1 MAQCFRKQHTMI
13 TKSTILTL
21 TQNGLNIFKHY
32 IPFDFKLGKNFKNP
46 FYDDRNASC
55 NVYYDRHN
63 QCFKI
68 KDFGNP
74 DYSGDCFAFAAQ
86 IKGLDVRRDFLQV
99 LQSINRDLNL
109 CLDEKPDNYIHPTNL
124 KVKTKT
130 FSQTQLASKPAAPT
144 YYQNIKS
151 TVSTIENT
159 TKPFQYTEKDFS
171 QNELDFWKGYG
182 ISEKTLNR
190 FAVLSLSSFQSVN
203 KDGDEYEIK
212 NTEKEP
218 IYSYKGADYIKLYRP
233 KSKLRFLYGGQI
245 PANYCFGLRQLPNR
259 GDILF
264 ITGGEKD
271 VMSLYAK
278 GFHAICFNSETSHIP
293 TEIIEMLTHRFKH
306 IITLYDCDETGL
318 SASEKHLLS
327 LAKYNIQRLILPLSG
342 CKTEK
347 DISDY
352 FALGKSR
359 SDFQQLILDLLKT
372 KYTQTMTLIKSCEV
386 DFENPPELSENIISV
401 NEVPLGTQGNL
412 LCITG
417 GEGTGKS
424 NYASAIAAGTL
435 VENAYEADTLGLD
448 VLANTRGKAVL
459 LYDTEQSENQL
470 YKNTA
475 LLLKRAGRKSKP
487 DWLKVYYLTAMSRR
501 ERLQS
506 IQDSMD
512 YYYHLFGGI
521 RLVIIDGIADLIR
534 SANDETESIAIVEEL
549 YRLAGIYRT
558 CIICVLHFVPNSFKL
573 RGHLGSEL
581 QRKAAAILSI
591 EKDTQN
597 PEFSV
602 VKTLKVR
609 EGSPLDVP
617 LMLFSWDKHKAMHV
631 YRGEKPQKEKE
642 KRKETELTGL
652 AKEIFS
658 NNKQLS
664 YSEFSQKIELLMDVK
679 ERTAKSYI
687 RFMSENG
694 IVEKDRSS
702 SYILGKHL

>member
-1 MAQCFRKQHTMI
+1 MAKQFVQRYIMI
-13 TKSTILTL
+13 TKASILAV
-21 TQNGLNIFKHY
+21 TQNGLNVFKHY

-46 FYDDRNASC
+46 FYEDKNASC

-63 QCFKI
+63 LCFKI

-74 DYSGDCFAFAAQ
+74 DYSGDCFAFVAQ

-99 LQSINRDLNL
+99 LQHINRDLNL
-109 CLDEKPDNYIHPTNL
+109 LLDEKPNNFTHATSFKRKIKTQSIQISNFQGIKPTTIHT
-124 KVKTKT
+124 TKET
-130 FSQTQLASKPAAPT
+130 YKPYEFTEKAFSQSELA
-144 YYQNIKS
+144 
-151 TVSTIENT
+151 
-159 TKPFQYTEKDFS
+159 
-171 QNELDFWKGYG
+171 FWKTYG
-182 ISEKTLNR
+182 INEKTLNFYR
-190 FAVLSLSSFQSVN
+190 VKSLSTFTSKN
-203 KDGDEYEIK
+203 KDNDIYELQA
-212 NTEKEP
+212 TGSEP
-218 IYSYKGADYIKLYRP
+218 IFGYTGEAYIKLYRP

-245 PANYCFGLRQLPNR
+245 PASYCFGLQQLPNR

-271 VMSLYAK
+271 VMSLYVK
-278 GFHAICFNSETSHIP
+278 GFHAICFNSETSHISSD
-293 TEIIEMLTHRFKH
+293 IIEMLAHRFKH
-306 IITLYDCDETGL
+306 IILLYDCDETGL
-318 SASEKHLLS
+318 SASEKHLITLE
-327 LAKYNIQRLILPLSG
+327 KYNVQRLVLPLAGS
-342 CKTEK
+342 KTEK

-352 FALGKSR
+352 FAKGNCR
-359 SDFQQLILDLLKT
+359 DDFQQLIIDLLNT

-386 DFENPPELSENIISV
+386 DFDNPPELSENIVSV

-412 LCITG
+412 FCITG

-435 VENAYEADTLGLD
+435 AENDFEVDTLGLE
-448 VLANTRGKAVL
+448 VQANRDGKAVL

-470 YKNTA
+470 YKNIA
-475 LLLKRAGRKSKP
+475 LLLKRAGQKNKP
-487 DWLKVYYLTAMSRR
+487 DWLKAYYLTAMSRR

-512 YYYHLFGGI
+512 YYHHFFGGI
-521 RLVIIDGIADLIR
+521 QLVIIDGIADLVR
-534 SANDETESIAIVEEL
+534 SANDETESIAVVEEL

-602 VKTLKVR
+602 VKVLKVR

-617 LMLFSWDKHKAMHV
+617 LMQFSWDKKKAMHV

-642 KRKETELTGL
+642 KRKEMELTAL

-658 NNKQLS
+658 RKKRLS
-664 YSEFSQKIELLMDVK
+664 YSEFSQEIELLMDVK

-687 RFMSENG
+687 RFMAENG
-694 IVEKDRSS
+694 IVEKDSS
-702 SYILGKHL
+702 NTTNYILGKL

>member
-1 MAQCFRKQHTMI
+1 MI
-13 TKSTILTL
+13 TKSAILAV
-21 TQNGLNIFKHY
+21 TQNGLNVFKHY

-46 FYDDRNASC
+46 FYEDKNASC

-63 QCFKI
+63 LCFKI

-74 DYSGDCFAFAAQ
+74 DYSGDCFAFVAQ

-99 LQSINRDLNL
+99 VQSINFDLNL
-109 CLDEKPDNYIHPTNL
+109 CLDEKSDNFIPQTNI
-124 KVKTKT
+124 KKKSKTQSVSTSNFQKIKPISVHIIET
-130 FSQTQLASKPAAPT
+130 IAKPYEFTEKSFSQSELA
-144 YYQNIKS
+144 
-151 TVSTIENT
+151 
-159 TKPFQYTEKDFS
+159 
-171 QNELDFWKGYG
+171 FWKTYG
-182 ISEKTLNR
+182 ISEKTLNFFR
-190 FAVLSLSSFQSVN
+190 VKSLSDFKSIN
-203 KDGDEYEIK
+203 KDNEPYELQTAID
-212 NTEKEP
+212 EP
-218 IYSYKGADYIKLYRP
+218 IFGYIGENYVKLYRP
-233 KSKLRFLYGGQI
+233 KSRLRFLYGGQI

-278 GFHAICFNSETSHIP
+278 GFYAVCFNSETSHIP
-293 TEIIEMLTHRFKH
+293 PDIIEMLTHRFKH
-306 IITLYDCDETGL
+306 IILLYDSDETGL
-318 SASEKHLLS
+318 SVSEKHLIALE
-327 LAKYNIQRLILPLSG
+327 KYNIQRLVLPLAG
-342 CKTEK
+342 NKTEK

-352 FALGKSR
+352 FAKGNDR
-359 SDFQQLILDLLKT
+359 DDFQLLIINLLNT

-386 DFENPPELSENIISV
+386 DFENPPELSENIVSV

-412 LCITG
+412 FCITG

-424 NYASAIAAGTL
+424 NYASAIVAGTL
-435 VENAYEADTLGLD
+435 AEDGFEVDTLGLD
-448 VLANTRGKAVL
+448 VQSNIKGKAVL

-512 YYYHLFGGI
+512 YYHHFFGGI
-521 RLVIIDGIADLIR
+521 HLVIIDGVADLVR
-534 SANDETESIAIVEEL
+534 SANDETESIAVVEEL

-558 CIICVLHFVPNSFKL
+558 CIICVLHFVPNSYKL

-581 QRKAAAILSI
+581 QRKVSAILSI
-591 EKDTQN
+591 EKDSRN

-617 LMLFSWDKHKAMHV
+617 LMQFSWDKHKGMHV

-642 KRKETELTGL
+642 KRKEVELTTL
-652 AKEIFS
+652 AKEILAD
-658 NNKQLS
+658 KKRLT
-664 YSEFSQKIELLMDVK
+664 YSELLQEIELLMDVK

-694 IVEKDRSS
+694 IVVKDSANTAY
-702 SYILGKHL
+702 YILGKL

>member
-1 MAQCFRKQHTMI
+1 MI
-13 TKSTILTL
+13 TKSAILAA
-21 TQNGLNIFKHY
+21 TQNGLNVFKHY

-46 FYDDRNASC
+46 FYDDKNASC

-63 QCFKI
+63 LCFKI

-74 DYSGDCFAFAAQ
+74 DYSGDCFAFVAQ

-99 LQSINRDLNL
+99 VQSINLDLNL
-109 CLDEKPDNYIHPTNL
+109 CLDEKPDNFIPQTNF
-124 KVKTKT
+124 KKKSKTQSVSTSNFQKIKPVSDHIIKTIAKPYEFTEKAFSQSELAFWKT
-130 FSQTQLASKPAAPT
+130 FC
-144 YYQNIKS
+144 
-151 TVSTIENT
+151 
-159 TKPFQYTEKDFS
+159 
-171 QNELDFWKGYG
+171 
-182 ISEKTLNR
+182 ISEKTLNYFR
-190 FAVLSLSSFQSVN
+190 VRSLSEFKSVN
-203 KDGDEYEIK
+203 KDNETYELQATI
-212 NTEKEP
+212 NEP
-218 IYSYKGADYIKLYRP
+218 IFGYIGESYVKLYRP
-233 KSKLRFLYGGQI
+233 KSRLRFLYGGQI

-278 GFHAICFNSETSHIP
+278 GFHAVCFNSETSHIP
-293 TEIIEMLTHRFKH
+293 PDIIEMLAHRFKH
-306 IITLYDCDETGL
+306 IILLYDSDETGL
-318 SASEKHLLS
+318 SASEKHLAVLE
-327 LAKYNIQRLILPLSG
+327 KYNIQRLVLPLAG
-342 CKTEK
+342 NKTEK

-352 FALGKSR
+352 FSKGNGR
-359 SDFQQLILDLLKT
+359 DDFQLLIINLLNT

-386 DFENPPELSENIISV
+386 DFENPPELSENIVSV

-412 LCITG
+412 FCITG

-424 NYASAIAAGTL
+424 NYASAIVAGTL
-435 VENAYEADTLGLD
+435 AEDGFEVDTLGLD
-448 VLANTRGKAVL
+448 VQSNIKGKAVL

-512 YYYHLFGGI
+512 YYHHFFGGI
-521 RLVIIDGIADLIR
+521 QLVIIDGVADLVR
-534 SANDETESIAIVEEL
+534 STNDETESIAVVEEL

-617 LMLFSWDKHKAMHV
+617 LMQFSWDKHKGMHV

-642 KRKETELTGL
+642 KRKEVELTTL
-652 AKEIFS
+652 AKEILAD
-658 NNKQLS
+658 KKRLT
-664 YSEFSQKIELLMDVK
+664 YSELLQEIELLMDVK

-694 IVEKDRSS
+694 IVVKDSANTAY
-702 SYILGKHL
+702 YILGKL